1 MPSSLKNHIWKYS
14 YIGFSKQLLQAKV
27 TVSFSYK
34 ESIIRRVEVEK
45 KMDSFN
51 SHDLFNYD
59 YDGV

>member
-1 MPSSLKNHIWKYS
+1 MPCSLSKHFWKFS